1 MSRKKQLDM
10 LVDKWLT
17 PTSRD
22 ARTRGAVWLAVL
34 AGTTVA
40 IGVIAVWYVIN
51 DRAREH
57 IHSATDYATRIN
69 QLLIRQDIDNRL
81 SALDRL
87 AERWTAFGGTPR
99 PVWEADAARYVTDM
113 PGFQAIEWADATLHI
128 RWIVPLDGNEAAQDL
143 DITQTEQARIAV
155 AAARESGKAALTQ
168 PFELAQGGLGIA
180 AYLPV
185 TRETQ
190 FDGVIAGVLRLESW
204 LTAVIAR
211 VQSTDYHARILLQ
224 GHEVYRHGAGND
236 AIDDT
241 WTQRSEFEIH
251 GLTWTTLI
259 TPTREFV
266 SAVHAGSS
274 TLILIVGLL
283 FSTLVAVVVY
293 LALIAR
299 VRSRQLDDTAS
310 RLATLFQNLPGMAY
324 RCVNQPNWPMEFVS
338 EGCYE
343 LSGYSRN
350 DFEERRVFWG
360 ELIHP
365 DDRDCVW
372 RKVQK
377 AIDAADAFEFECRI
391 VTRANEERWVWE
403 RGRAVR
409 SGLNDDIRLEG
420 FISDITDRKRAEMAL
435 VEARAFSEAVVDT
448 AAEAVI
454 TIGASGTIETFNRA
468 AQQMFGYSR
477 EEVQGKNV
485 RLLMPEPYHSEHNQ
499 YIARYL
505 ETNEPRI
512 IGTGREVSAQ
522 RKDGS
527 VFPIHLSVSEV
538 RNRPERKFVG
548 LMRDISRQLAA
559 ENEAREHRE
568 QLAHVDRLNMLGEMA
583 TGIAHEINQP
593 LTAISLFAQA
603 GRRMLDADSPDRLPE
618 LFDKLSA
625 QALRAGAVIERM
637 QTMARQRE
645 SAKELVDC
653 NALVEEVA
661 KLAEAEARI
670 RDMTIEVELEN
681 ELPPV
686 AVDTVQIQ
694 QVALNLLRNGMEAM
708 RSIDCCHGDT
718 IKLRTRLRDDGDIE
732 VAVVDSGCG
741 VSEAAERKIF
751 TPFSTTKEAGMGMGL
766 SISRSIV
773 TSHGGQLDFYN
784 NESNGATFFFTLPVA
799 AGESNDE

>member
-1 MSRKKQLDM
+1 M

-17 PTSRD
+17 PDSQD

-34 AGTTVA
+34 AGTTMA

-57 IHSATDYATRIN
+57 INSATHDATRIN

-81 SALDRL
+81 TALDRL
-87 AERWTAFGGTPR
+87 AQRWMLAGGTAR
-99 PVWEADAARYVTDM
+99 PVWEGDAARYVTDM

-143 DITQTEQARIAV
+143 DITQTEPARVAL
-155 AAARESGKAALTQ
+155 AAARETGRATLTQ
-168 PFELAQGGLGIA
+168 PFELAQGGVGIA

-185 TRETQ
+185 TRDNQ
-190 FDGVIAGVLRLESW
+190 FDGVIAGVLRLEPW
-204 LTAVIAR
+204 LTTVIAR
-211 VQSTDYHARILLQ
+211 VQSTNYHTRILLQ
-224 GHEVYRHGAGND
+224 GHEVYRKDAGSD
-236 AIDDT
+236 VIDET
-241 WTQRSEFEIH
+241 WTERSEFESH

-259 TPTREFV
+259 TPTREYV

-283 FSTLVAVVVY
+283 LSTLVVVVVY
-293 LALIAR
+293 LALVAR
-299 VRSRQLDDTAS
+299 VRSRELHDSAS

-338 EGCYE
+338 EGCHE
-343 LSGYSRN
+343 LTGYSRI

-365 DDRDCVW
+365 DDRDRVW
-372 RKVQK
+372 RNVQK

-391 VTRANEERWVWE
+391 VTQANEERWVWE

-409 SGLNDDIRLEG
+409 SGLNDNVCLEG
-420 FISDITDRKRAEMAL
+420 FISDITDRKHAEMAL
-435 VEARAFSEAVVDT
+435 LEARAFSEAVVET
-448 AAEAVI
+448 AVEAVI

-468 AQQMFGYSR
+468 AQQMFGYSL

-485 RLLMPEPYHSEHNQ
+485 NVLMPGPYNAEHDQ

-512 IGTGREVSAQ
+512 IGSGREVSAQ

-538 RNRPERKFVG
+538 RNPPERKFVG
-548 LMRDISRQLAA
+548 LIRDISRQRAA

-603 GRRMLDADSPDRLPE
+603 GKRLFGAGKQDRLPE
-618 LFDKLSA
+618 VFDKLSQHA
-625 QALRAGAVIERM
+625 QRAGAVIERM
-637 QTMARQRE
+637 QTMARRQE
-645 SAKELVDC
+645 SVKEIVDC
-653 NALVEEVA
+653 KALVEEVA
-661 KLAEAEARI
+661 KLAEADARI
-670 RDMTIEVELEN
+670 WDMTIEVDTEN
-681 ELPPV
+681 ELPPIE
-686 AVDTVQIQ
+686 VDTVQIQ

-708 RSIDCCHGDT
+708 RSVDCRDGNT
-718 IKLRTRLRDDGDIE
+718 IRLQTKLRGDGDVT
-732 VAVVDSGCG
+732 VAVIDKGCG
-741 VSEAAERKIF
+741 VSEAVAKILF
-751 TPFSTTKEAGMGMGL
+751 TPFSTTKKSGMGMGL
-766 SISRSIV
+766 SISRAII
-773 TSHGGQLDFYN
+773 TAHGGHLNFHN
-784 NESNGATFFFTLPVA
+784 NDSGGATFFFTLPA
-799 AGESNDE
+799 ASQKD

>member
-1 MSRKKQLDM
+1 M
-10 LVDKWLT
+10 DKWLT

-34 AGTTVA
+34 AGTTMA
-40 IGVIAVWYVIN
+40 IGVIAVWFVIN

-57 IHSATDYATRIN
+57 IDSTIDYATRIN

-81 SALDRL
+81 SAVDRL
-87 AERWTAFGGTPR
+87 AQRWTAAAGTPR

-128 RWIVPLDGNEAAQDL
+128 RWIVPLGGNEAAQNL

-155 AAARESGKAALTQ
+155 AAARESGKATLTQ

-180 AYLPV
+180 VYLPV
-185 TRETQ
+185 TRDNQ
-190 FDGVIAGVLRLESW
+190 FDGVIGGVLRLESW
-204 LTAVIAR
+204 LTAIIAR

-224 GHEVYRHGAGND
+224 GHEVYRQDTGND
-236 AIDDT
+236 SIDDS

-259 TPTREFV
+259 TPTREYV
-266 SAVHAGSS
+266 SVIHARSS

-283 FSTLVAVVVY
+283 CSTLVAVVVY
-293 LALIAR
+293 LALVAR
-299 VRSRQLDDTAS
+299 ARSRQLRDTAGQ
-310 RLATLFQNLPGMAY
+310 LEMLFQNLPGMAY
-324 RCVNQPNWPMEFVS
+324 RCTGQPNRPMDFVS
-338 EGCYE
+338 EGCQK
-343 LSGYSRN
+343 LSGYSGS
-350 DFEERRVFWG
+350 DFVEQRVSWG
-360 ELIHP
+360 DLIHP
-365 DDRDCVW
+365 DDRDSVS
-372 RKVQK
+372 RKVRQ
-377 AIDAADAFEFECRI
+377 AVDNTDAYEIEYRI
-391 VTRANEERWVWE
+391 VTRAKQERWVWE
-403 RGRAVR
+403 RGRAISSEGR
-409 SGLNDDIRLEG
+409 NNNIRFEG
-420 FISDITDRKRAEMAL
+420 FISDVTDRKRAEMAL

-454 TIGASGTIETFNRA
+454 TIGASGAIETFNRA
-468 AQQMFGYSR
+468 AQQMFGYSF
-477 EEVQGKNV
+477 EEAQGENV
-485 RLLMPEPYHSEHNQ
+485 GMLMPGPHDSEHNQ

-522 RKDGS
+522 RKDGL

-548 LMRDISRQLAA
+548 LIRDISREREA
-559 ENEAREHRE
+559 ENEARQHRE

-603 GRRMLDADSPDRLPE
+603 GRRMLDADNPDRLPE
-618 LFDKLSA
+618 LFEKLGTQA
-625 QALRAGAVIERM
+625 QRAGAVIERM

-645 SAKELVDC
+645 SVKEVVDC

-661 KLAEAEARI
+661 KLAEAETRI
-670 RDMTIEVELEN
+670 RDMTIEVETEN
-681 ELPPV
+681 ELPHV

-708 RSIDCCHGDT
+708 RSVDCCHGET
-718 IKLRTRLRDDGDIE
+718 ITLRTRLRDDGDIE

-751 TPFSTTKEAGMGMGL
+751 TPFSTTKETGMGMGL
-766 SISRSIV
+766 SISRSII
-773 TSHGGQLDFYN
+773 TSHGGQLDFHN
-784 NESNGATFFFTLPVA
+784 NDSNGATFFFTLPVA

>member
-1 MSRKKQLDM
+1 M

-57 IHSATDYATRIN
+57 IHSATDYASRIN

-87 AERWTAFGGTPR
+87 AQRWTAFGGTPR

-155 AAARESGKAALTQ
+155 AAARESGKATLTQ

-185 TRETQ
+185 TRDNQ
-190 FDGVIAGVLRLESW
+190 FDGVIAGILRLESW

-259 TPTREFV
+259 TPTREYV
-266 SAVHAGSS
+266 SAIHARSS
-274 TLILIVGLL
+274 TLILIIGLL

-293 LALIAR
+293 LALVAR
-299 VRSRQLDDTAS
+299 VRSRQLQDTAS
-310 RLATLFQNLPGMAY
+310 RLATLLQNLPGMAY
-324 RCVNQPNWPMEFVS
+324 RCIDQPNWPMEFVS
-338 EGCYE
+338 EGCHK

-365 DDRDCVW
+365 DDRDRVW
-372 RKVQK
+372 RKVRK
-377 AIDAADAFEFECRI
+377 AIDAADAFEFEYRV

-454 TIGASGTIETFNRA
+454 TIDASGTIETFNRA
-468 AQQMFGYSR
+468 AQQIFGYAL

-499 YIARYL
+499 FIARYL

-548 LMRDISRQLAA
+548 LIRDISRQRAA
-559 ENEAREHRE
+559 ENEARQHRE
-568 QLAHVDRLNMLGEMA
+568 HLAHVDRLYMLGEMA

-593 LTAISLFAQA
+593 LTAISLFAEA
-603 GRRMLDADSPDRLPE
+603 GKRLFGAGNRDRLPE
-618 LFDKLSA
+618 IFEKLNQHA
-625 QALRAGAVIERM
+625 QRAGAVIERM
-637 QTMARQRE
+637 QTMARRQE
-645 SAKELVDC
+645 SAKEIVDC
-653 NALVEEVA
+653 NALVEEAA

-670 RDMTIEVELEN
+670 RDMTIEVVTEN

-694 QVALNLLRNGMEAM
+694 QVVLNLLRNGMEAM
-708 RSIDCCHGDT
+708 RSVDCRDGNS
-718 IKLRTRLRDDGDIE
+718 IRLQTQLCGDGDVE
-732 VAVVDSGCG
+732 VAIIDKGCG
-741 VSEAAERKIF
+741 VSEEVAKSLF
-751 TPFSTTKEAGMGMGL
+751 TPFSTTKESGMGMGL
-766 SISRSIV
+766 SISRAIV
-773 TSHGGQLDFYN
+773 IAHGGHLDFYN
-784 NESNGATFFFTLPVA
+784 NDSGGATFFFTLPA
-799 AGESNDE
+799 ANQKD